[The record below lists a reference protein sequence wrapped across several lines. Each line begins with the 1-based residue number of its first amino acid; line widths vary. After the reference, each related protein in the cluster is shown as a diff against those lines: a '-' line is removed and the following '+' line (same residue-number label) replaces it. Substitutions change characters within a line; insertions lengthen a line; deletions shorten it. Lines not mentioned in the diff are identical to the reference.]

1 MCKTTEPYISEISI
15 NPKIIQKE
23 FIMKRKSCFA
33 LALLFVF
40 MTVLGI
46 FSRISVSAEDVVY
59 NFTYTD
65 KDIVLDG
72 KTTGEDWDAVEWTD
86 LKRSGGNGEE
96 KEGFSARFKG
106 MWKEIDGVKYVY
118 FFLDVIDPNKSTIN
132 AWNGDAFYVA
142 VNYDGTQRYTPTLNM
157 LTAANNTNIPGTNNI
172 NVIYTSVDT
181 READQHFIAEG
192 KLPVADATSF
202 FFDILV
208 QDEYESVGTYYTR
221 YAWNNITQNNV
232 APTGIGKLVT
242 GADVAE
248 EEFSLVGEDDLGRYH
263 IYNAVGNLT
272 IDGQASSNEPWDAVQ
287 WTSAFKRNVT
297 ASSGYMVQEYYSAK
311 MKVLWQRDE
320 DNAYLYFLIVSNDST
335 TSFDLQSWVADC
347 FKILIDEDANGT
359 LECSPAAVYIPV
371 RQGYTAPFD
380 YVVDDRRA
388 LGDGYTI
395 EARYKFKNIDNCSGS
410 VKIDAMVQDFA
421 GSSAQDTSG
430 TCYSRYAWR
439 DTAGADSA
447 NGIGV
452 ISDVPV
458 FAVNTAPGAAI
469 RIDTAN
475 PHMSGIRFQTTV
487 DAAVIA
493 SLEAAGATVTTG
505 TLLLPTSTL
514 TSKGVVD
521 FTKENLVTAGLEE
534 EVDFYDIVNIGN
546 GWVDGLDG
554 MYYGTLYGIKN
565 FQREFSGVG
574 YVRVDLGDGKVY
586 TIYGGYT
593 ADNARSVAQVAQ
605 MALDDPGET
614 FTEAQRN
621 ILENFI
627 SGGTLS

>member
-1 MCKTTEPYISEISI
+1 
-15 NPKIIQKE
+15 
-23 FIMKRKSCFA
+23 MKRKSCFA

-40 MTVLGI
+40 MTVLGT

-59 NFTYTD
+59 NFTNTD

-72 KTTGEDWDAVEWTD
+72 KTTGEDWDAVEWTN
-86 LKRSGGNGEE
+86 LKRTGGNGVE

-118 FFLDVIDPNKSTIN
+118 FFLDVIDPNKSTMN
-132 AWNGDAFYVA
+132 DWTGDVFFVA
-142 VNYDGTQRYTPTLNM
+142 VNYDGTQRYTSTLNM
-157 LTAANNTNIPGTNNI
+157 LTSADNTTHSGTNSI
-172 NVIYTSVDT
+172 NVTYTSVDT
-181 READQHFIAEG
+181 RAADQHFIAEG
-192 KLPVADATSF
+192 KFPVADATSF

-208 QDEYESVGTYYTR
+208 QDEYESKGTYYTR

-263 IYNAVGNLT
+263 IYNAVGKITL
-272 IDGQASSNEPWDAVQ
+272 DGKAGSDEAWDAVQ
-287 WTSAFKRNVT
+287 WSSAFNKTV
-297 ASSGYMVQEYYSAK
+297 SGVRPTQEGLETRFKA
-311 MKVLWQRDE
+311 LWQKAG
-320 DNAYLYFLIVSNDST
+320 DNAYLYFLVESNDAT
-335 TSFDLQSWVADC
+335 DSFGKAGW
-347 FKILIDEDANGT
+347 
-359 LECSPAAVYIPV
+359 
-371 RQGYTAPFD
+371 PFD
-380 YVVDDRRA
+380 YVKIGVDEDCNGV
-388 LGDGYTI
+388 LETNDGAMYIGNKSGTNGLVAYAVSDSRSQGKGFTFEACYT
-395 EARYKFKNIDNCSGS
+395 FKNAANCSDS
-410 VKIDAMVQDFA
+410 VNIDVQFHDFT
-421 GSSAQDTSG
+421 GTSATDTSG
-430 TCYSRYAWR
+430 TVYDRYAWKDR
-439 DTAGADSA
+439 GNHNTA

-452 ISDVPV
+452 ISNVPV

-469 RIDTAN
+469 RIDTEN

-521 FTKENLVTAGLEE
+521 FTKETLVTAGLKEG
-534 EVDFYDIVNIGN
+534 VDFYDIVNIGN
-546 GWVDGLDG
+546 GWVDGSDG
-554 MYYGTLYGIKN
+554 MYYGTLYSIKN
-565 FQREFSGVG
+565 FGREFSGVG
-574 YVRVDLGDGKVY
+574 YVHVDFGDGVAY

-605 MALDDPGET
+605 IALDDPAET
-614 FTEAQRN
+614 FTEAQRA